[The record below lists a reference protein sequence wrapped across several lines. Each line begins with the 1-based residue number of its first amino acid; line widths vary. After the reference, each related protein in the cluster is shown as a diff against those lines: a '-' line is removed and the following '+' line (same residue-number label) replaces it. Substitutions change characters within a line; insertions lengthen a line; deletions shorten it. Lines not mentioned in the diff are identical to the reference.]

1 MASIGTLR
9 QLQILLALR
18 EHGSVTA
25 ASEAL
30 YLTQPTVSM
39 QLKNLTDK
47 IGMPLYQQH
56 GKKLQFTDAGL
67 EVLKTAKDVVDCFD
81 QLEMRLSALKG
92 LEAGKLRIAVVSTA
106 KYFIPHLLGEF
117 CKLYPNVE
125 VNFSV
130 GNRQQIIDRM
140 KDNQDDFYV
149 FTYPPKEIDLVTIKF
164 LDNPLVAIAHNQHPL
179 TQKKRISLQQFFK
192 LPFLLREQGSGTRYA
207 IERFL
212 EEKNL
217 PLNTRMIIESNEAI
231 RHSVMSDLGVSI
243 LSAYTLVYGEDAG
256 LSVLPV
262 TGLPIRSQWYLGYL
276 ENKQL
281 SPIAQRFLEWVTTE
295 GYKQLEKQS
304 QKVLKHSR

>member
-9 QLQILLALR
+9 QLQILLALK
-18 EHGSVTA
+18 EHGSVTG

-39 QLKNLTDK
+39 QLKNLADK
-47 IGMPLYQQH
+47 IGMPLYQQQ

-81 QLEMRLSALKG
+81 QLEMRLSALQG

-164 LDNPLVAIAHNQHPL
+164 LDNPLVAIAHSQHPL
-179 TQKKRISLQQFFK
+179 AQKKRISLQQFFK
-192 LPFLLREQGSGTRYA
+192 LPFLLRERGSGTRYA

-212 EEKNL
+212 EKKKL
-217 PLNTRMIIESNEAI
+217 QLNTRMIIESNEAI

-262 TGLPIRSQWYLGYL
+262 TGLQIRSQWYLGYL
-276 ENKQL
+276 ENKHL

-304 QKVLKHSR
+304 QKVLKHSH

>member
-192 LPFLLREQGSGTRYA
+192 LPFLLREIGRA
-207 IERFL
+207 
-212 EEKNL
+212 
-217 PLNTRMIIESNEAI
+217 
-231 RHSVMSDLGVSI
+231 HV
-243 LSAYTLVYGEDAG
+243 
-256 LSVLPV
+256 
-262 TGLPIRSQWYLGYL
+262 
-276 ENKQL
+276 
-281 SPIAQRFLEWVTTE
+281 
-295 GYKQLEKQS
+295 
-304 QKVLKHSR
+304 

>member
-9 QLQILLALR
+9 QLQILLALK
-18 EHGSVTA
+18 EHGSVTG

-39 QLKNLTDK
+39 QLKNLADK
-47 IGMPLYQQH
+47 IGMPLYQQQ

-81 QLEMRLSALKG
+81 QLEMRLSALQG
-92 LEAGKLRIAVVSTA
+92 LAAGKLRIAVVSTA

-164 LDNPLVAIAHNQHPL
+164 LDNPLVAIAHSQHPL
-179 TQKKRISLQQFFK
+179 AQKKRISLQQFFK
-192 LPFLLREQGSGTRYA
+192 LPFLLRERGSGTRYA

-212 EEKNL
+212 EKKKL
-217 PLNTRMIIESNEAI
+217 QLNTRMIIESNEAI

-262 TGLPIRSQWYLGYL
+262 TGLQIRSQWYLGYL
-276 ENKQL
+276 ENKHL

-304 QKVLKHSR
+304 QKVLKHSH